1 MAFKGVFQRKPLIS
15 IDICQSPFPG
25 MIPRKSRV
33 KGNRRQKKLGKMN
46 VLSKNIQSGKY
57 YNDEKCV
64 KRFCINAQNRIIFV
78 CKDKQIL
85 A

>member
-1 MAFKGVFQRKPLIS
+1 
-15 IDICQSPFPG
+15 
-25 MIPRKSRV
+25 
-33 KGNRRQKKLGKMN
+33 MN
-46 VLSKNIQSGKY
+46 VLSKDIQSGKNQ
-57 YNDEKCV
+57 NDEKCV